1 MQRSSWFPPT
11 AISILAGCQLSLSA
25 NEQRQ
30 NMGPVILLQ
39 NNHPNPTSPRPV
51 FTSWTIQKQRPP
63 RGYTS
68 MLRPK
73 RTIASSSLPS
83 FMQSSRLGK
92 WNRIISKHTFL
103 YLLLDREG
111 KLVVIILH
119 FCKHDAYR
127 CVPVRMRMRLRCKVV
142 ITGHRPI
149 DIHNIPLLSRFQT
162 FQLDAE
168 SAKQFHFIPGVH
180 IIFPYMYMYVLY

>member
-1 MQRSSWFPPT
+1 MQRSSCFTPT
-11 AISILAGCQLSLSA
+11 AYVFLAGCQSSLSA

-30 NMGPVILLQ
+30 SMGPVILLQ
-39 NNHPNPTSPRPV
+39 DNHPNLTSLRPV

-73 RTIASSSLPS
+73 RTMASSSLPL

-92 WNRIISKHTFL
+92 WNRISKHTFL

-111 KLVVIILH
+111 KLVVIILP
-119 FCKHDAYR
+119 FCKYDAYR

-149 DIHNIPLLSRFQT
+149 DIHNIPLLSRFHA
-162 FQLDAE
+162 FQLDAK
-168 SAKQFHFIPGVH
+168 SAKQFHFIPGIH
-180 IIFPYMYMYVLY
+180 IFCPYMYMYVLY